1 MTQTELSAGPNQK
14 IVVYV
19 SDDTGVEIDPA
30 GLYGAI
36 AQDAEARAASGWRIV
51 STAAVSVPGHS
62 SGAMAADTRR
72 KSRSRSS
79 TPQRS
84 LWPYPTISS
93 SSS

>member
-51 STAAVSVPGHS
+51 STAAVSVRHAGAFLGREG
-62 SGAMAADTRR
+62 SGYETKVSVAVVYAAA
-72 KSRSRSS
+72 
-79 TPQRS
+79 
-84 LWPYPTISS
+84 
-93 SSS
+93 

>member
-19 SDDTGVEIDPA
+19 SADTGVEIDPA

-51 STAAVSVPGHS
+51 STAAVPVRHAGAFLGREGSGYETKVSVAVVY
-62 SGAMAADTRR
+62 AMA
-72 KSRSRSS
+72 
-79 TPQRS
+79 
-84 LWPYPTISS
+84 
-93 SSS
+93 

>member
-51 STAAVSVPGHS
+51 STAAVPVRHAGTFLGRDGSGYETKVSV
-62 SGAMAADTRR
+62 AVVYAAA
-72 KSRSRSS
+72 
-79 TPQRS
+79 
-84 LWPYPTISS
+84 
-93 SSS
+93 

>member
-19 SDDTGVEIDPA
+19 SDDTGGEIDPA

-51 STAAVSVPGHS
+51 STAAVPVRHAGTFLGRDGSGYETKVSV
-62 SGAMAADTRR
+62 AVVYAAA
-72 KSRSRSS
+72 
-79 TPQRS
+79 
-84 LWPYPTISS
+84 
-93 SSS
+93 

>member
-30 GLYGAI
+30 DLYGAI

-51 STAAVSVPGHS
+51 STAAVPVRHAGTFLGRDGSGYETKVSV
-62 SGAMAADTRR
+62 AVVYAAA
-72 KSRSRSS
+72 
-79 TPQRS
+79 
-84 LWPYPTISS
+84 
-93 SSS
+93 